1 MTILVTELLTGLEGL
16 TSEATTGAA
25 IAELVTTSTLGTIV
39 ADLETPFMEKHG
51 PACPVEELKLVVLPL
66 SEQLSRFNAK
76 GAKGR
81 NTMLVT
87 EETKGIHTLTIFL
100 NRSVFLLTH

>member
-1 MTILVTELLTGLEGL
+1 MLEVTILVTELLTGLEGL

-25 IAELVTTSTLGTIV
+25 IAELVTTSTLC
-39 ADLETPFMEKHG
+39 LEKHG

-100 NRSVFLLTH
+100 NRSIFLLTH